1 MSSRNASVTTP
12 MTSPSTH
19 AVPLSASSASE
30 RDRDRLANQSMVDS
44 IAEAEAELRNT
55 KLSLALACEER
66 EEAYALS
73 QQFKKQLLAAVSQLS
88 LIQQVILR
96 SCKHLHA
103 VNCSLLGCSVQ
114 MKLLCHTLLAILAV
128 QQWSTTLV
136 WCRLWTPR
144 CCERACPAVWPSA
157 AEIKLVDQ
165 PPMLSSLG
173 IRLF

>member
-114 MKLLCHTLLAILAV
+114 MKLRDLLYLLFSRCNNGVPLLFGAGYGHQGVAKGRV
-128 QQWSTTLV
+128 PQYGHQQ
-136 WCRLWTPR
+136 PR
-144 CCERACPAVWPSA
+144 
-157 AEIKLVDQ
+157 
-165 PPMLSSLG
+165 
-173 IRLF
+173 